1 MMLKNALSIEVFTAI
16 ATTRLIHKEW
26 AERAARLSICG
37 RVVRWSVGALERWSV
52 GALERWSVGALDG
65 KLICCHLIC
74 LLLGGCDNAFH
85 LPFIPETQR
94 TFLRILHAVAAI
106 ELANRTAQSGRTA
119 IAARCDIQVLVFRS
133 RTPAQLAASSY
144 DIRHDA

>member
-37 RVVRWSVGALERWSV
+37 RVVRWSV

>member
-52 GALERWSVGALDG
+52 GALERWSVGALERWSVGWEAD
-65 KLICCHLIC
+65 
-74 LLLGGCDNAFH
+74 LLPLD
-85 LPFIPETQR
+85 LP
-94 TFLRILHAVAAI
+94 
-106 ELANRTAQSGRTA
+106 
-119 IAARCDIQVLVFRS
+119 IARRM
-133 RTPAQLAASSY
+133 
-144 DIRHDA
+144 